1 MLMTIAKFEARP
13 EFRMKLLELELALA
27 LVEHSRAE
35 TGCLEHGCYQDITNA
50 DRLLMAGRWTNQEVL
65 ENYYE
70 SEQFRQLVTQ
80 FADWVVEAPPSVS
93 LYEVVEMDR

>member
-13 EFRMKLLELELALA
+13 EFRMKLLELALA
-27 LVEHSRAE
+27 LVEHSRSE
-35 TGCLEHGCYQDITNA
+35 NGCLEYGCYQDITNA
-50 DRLLMAGRWTNQEVL
+50 DRLLMVGRWTNQEVL
-65 ENYYE
+65 ENHYE

-93 LYEVVEMDR
+93 LYEVVEMDRL